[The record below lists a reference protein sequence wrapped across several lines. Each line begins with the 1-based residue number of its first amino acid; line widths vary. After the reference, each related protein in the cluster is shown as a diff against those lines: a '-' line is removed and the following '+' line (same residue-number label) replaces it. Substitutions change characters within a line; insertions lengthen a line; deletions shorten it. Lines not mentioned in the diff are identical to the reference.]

1 MLAGLGTIVMAAGM
15 YVFLAIRAPFS
26 FVCML
31 LGVGILLVVGQFLR
45 LGKGVEHVTAV
56 TGDIRGR

>member
-15 YVFLAIRAPFS
+15 NVFLAIRAPFS

-31 LGVGILLVVGQFLR
+31 LGVGILLVVGQFPR
-45 LGKGVEHVTAV
+45 LGMAWNT
-56 TGDIRGR
+56 